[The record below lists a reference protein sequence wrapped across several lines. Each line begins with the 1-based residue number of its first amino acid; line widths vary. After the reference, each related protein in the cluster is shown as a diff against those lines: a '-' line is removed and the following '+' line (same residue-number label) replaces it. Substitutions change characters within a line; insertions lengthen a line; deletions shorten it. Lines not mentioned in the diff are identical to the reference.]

1 MRTEHNKSLFSH
13 YTKEAH
19 AGSLTV
25 TSFASN
31 RTKQKRGKRTKQKTR
46 NCTQKKGRKRT
57 EQNKPGLFLPPPP
70 PPLPTS
76 NGRAWKRNDLASF
89 CQTTKVRPWC
99 PKNGPNFTKSAPSL
113 RKNGRNFTPCLQIMT
128 SAPPACHHHGWL
140 VWVMPTL
147 RPLNLPPFQP

>member
-46 NCTQKKGRKRT
+46 NCTQKKAKKRT
-57 EQNKPGLFLPPPP
+57 EHNNKSFLFHFTQETHARSLTVYFC
-70 PPLPTS
+70 LKLHTEKGEKS
-76 NGRAWKRNDLASF
+76 HRAKGRKLHRAKDQKLHTEKGEKAHRAE
-89 CQTTKVRPWC
+89 
-99 PKNGPNFTKSAPSL
+99 
-113 RKNGRNFTPCLQIMT
+113 
-128 SAPPACHHHGWL
+128 
-140 VWVMPTL
+140 
-147 RPLNLPPFQP
+147 